1 MILLVW
7 VGSESGWEETKARWD
22 DQIGTGLAV
31 VVGADSAGSCRPS
44 WPPDAHATIIR
55 LIIAC
60 SRKNRDQLNATR
72 PCPFRR
78 QNISRFFA
86 STTA

>member
-1 MILLVW
+1 MIRSGLVW
-7 VGSESGWEETKARWD
+7 RLSVVL
-22 DQIGTGLAV
+22 IGLGP
-31 VVGADSAGSCRPS
+31 CRPS

-60 SRKNRDQLNATR
+60 SDKNRDQLNATR

-86 STTA
+86 STTD